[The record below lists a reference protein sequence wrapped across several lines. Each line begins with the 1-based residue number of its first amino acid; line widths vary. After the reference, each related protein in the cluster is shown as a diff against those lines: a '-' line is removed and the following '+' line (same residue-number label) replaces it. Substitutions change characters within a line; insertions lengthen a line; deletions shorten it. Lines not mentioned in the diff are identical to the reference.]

1 MQFTLSTAAAILAF
15 SPAVLAAPS
24 SSNDKGMEYKASASA
39 TASAPSPPPP
49 AATGGLSGLKGLSKT
64 QQIFLS
70 DT

>member
-15 SPAVLAAPS
+15 SPAVLGAP

-39 TASAPSPPPP
+39 SAPSPP
-49 AATGGLSGLKGLSKT
+49 AATGALDGLKGLSKT